1 MSQRQREE
9 IAEAIDEVMSD
20 DEEESTLCCTIEA
33 TTSLGEPVTLQVM
46 QDSLNI
52 TPYTHN
58 DDPLARLQAC
68 GATEGLDVDL
78 QLLDWAAGVFA
89 TISVDNLDNE
99 DMARLIDQIF
109 VCLLGCDDAN
119 YDVSASTEDLG

>member
-1 MSQRQREE
+1 MSQRQRDA

-52 TPYTHN
+52 TPYAHS
-58 DDPLARLQAC
+58 DEPLARLVAC

-89 TISVDNLDNE
+89 TISVDNVDDE
-99 DMARLIDQIF
+99 DTARFIDQIF
-109 VCLLGCDDAN
+109 VCLLGCDDMN
-119 YDVSASTEDLG
+119 YEISAETEDLG